1 MVSLQVPAE
10 HLEQIGWH
18 LEWGI
23 VSTCL
28 NSPETSY
35 CINVLHMLPNESTGD
50 HHLK

>member
-10 HLEQIGWH
+10 HLEL

-50 HHLK
+50 YHLK